1 MVNSEE
7 WCGLQLTS
15 GAESLRSVNARPE
28 DAHYRAIAKALLYLS
43 ENTLA
48 PPSLDG
54 LASHV
59 GISSYHLQRLFTEY
73 VGVSPKKF
81 SQCLS
86 LNFAKQLLQG
96 QRPATLLDAAAQ
108 VGLSGTGRLHDLF
121 IQIEAMTP
129 GEFKSGGKGLVISHS
144 QQFTPFGEVGIAS
157 TEKGICDLSFSD
169 AESFNQLLFA
179 KYPNAE
185 FKATERDSHIQ
196 AAKVISGVNQGSGNY
211 TPLHLHLRG
220 TPFQLKVWQL
230 LLQIPTG
237 ACASYG
243 ALANLAG
250 KPKAARAVGTAI
262 GANPVAFLVP
272 CHRVIQATGALGGY
286 RWDAERKRVM
296 LAWEAMGNSEVP

>member
-1 MVNSEE
+1 MVNSKE
-7 WCGLQLTS
+7 WSSLHVAN
-15 GAESLRSVNARPE
+15 GAESLRGVNARSE
-28 DAHYRAIAKALLYLS
+28 DAHYRAIAKALLFLS
-43 ENTLA
+43 ENALA
-48 PPSLDG
+48 PQSLDD
-54 LASHV
+54 LASYV

-96 QRPATLLDAAAQ
+96 QNPTTLLEAAAQ

-129 GEFKSGGKGLVISHS
+129 GEFKSGGEGLVISHS

-169 AESFNQLLFA
+169 AESFKQLLRA

-185 FKATERDSHIQ
+185 FRASGRDSHTQ
-196 AAKVISGVNQGSGNY
+196 AAKVISGVNQDPNNY
-211 TPLHLHLRG
+211 APLHLHLRG

-230 LLQIPTG
+230 LLQIPIG

-243 ALANLAG
+243 ALASLAG

-296 LAWEAMGNSEVP
+296 LALEACSTFD

>member
-1 MVNSEE
+1 MADSN
-7 WCGLQLTS
+7 Q
-15 GAESLRSVNARPE
+15 RSHSVAQSTC
-28 DAHYRAIAKALLYLS
+28 AKVQYQSIAKALLYLS

-48 PPSLDG
+48 PPSLDD
-54 LASHV
+54 LASHI

-96 QRPATLLDAAAQ
+96 QRPTTLLDAAVQ

-157 TEKGICDLSFSD
+157 TVKGICDLSFTES
-169 AESFNQLLFA
+169 ESFKQLLRA
-179 KYPNAE
+179 KYPNAG
-185 FKATERDSHIQ
+185 FNASERDSHIQ
-196 AAKVISGVNQGSGNY
+196 AAKVICGVNQGSDNY

-237 ACASYG
+237 TCASYG
-243 ALANLAG
+243 SLASLAG

-286 RWDAERKRVM
+286 RWDAERKQAM
-296 LAWEAMGNSEVP
+296 LALEACSVFDKPLQGS

>member
-1 MVNSEE
+1 MVNSEQ
-7 WCGLQLTS
+7 WSGLHFAS
-15 GAESLRSVNARPE
+15 GAESLLSVNSPPE

-48 PPSLDG
+48 PPSLDD

-86 LNFAKQLLQG
+86 LNFAKQLLLG
-96 QRPATLLDAAAQ
+96 QNPATLLEAAAQ
-108 VGLSGTGRLHDLF
+108 AGLSGTGRLHDLF

-129 GEFKSGGKGLVISHS
+129 GEFKSGGKGLVILHS

-157 TEKGICDLSFSD
+157 TEKGICDLSFAD
-169 AESFNQLLFA
+169 TESFNQLLRV

-185 FKATERDSHIQ
+185 FKVSERDVHIR
-196 AAKVISGVNQGSGNY
+196 AAKVISGVNQDPDNCA
-211 TPLHLHLRG
+211 PLHLHLRG

-243 ALANLAG
+243 TLASLAG

-272 CHRVIQATGALGGY
+272 CHRVIQTSGALGGY
-286 RWDAERKRVM
+286 RWDAERKRAM
-296 LAWEAMGNSEVP
+296 LALEACSTFD